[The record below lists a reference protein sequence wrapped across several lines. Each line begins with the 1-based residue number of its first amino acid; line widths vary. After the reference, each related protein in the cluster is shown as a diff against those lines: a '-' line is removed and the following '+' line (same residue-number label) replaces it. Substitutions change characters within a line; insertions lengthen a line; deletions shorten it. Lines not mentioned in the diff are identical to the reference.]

1 MTNTS
6 NPVYTQLSVI
16 FVFILQSLKV
26 KVVLSPFS
34 SLFGAISWYCDF
46 VLVLYFIGSGFWSM
60 VSCCQTFSSFWLF
73 PKILYC
79 LGSKFWCFSFVS
91 VLFLD
96 LIVFPMLYCLGSAG
110 FWCFDHAS
118 IISVTVTNTSWQQE
132 PQIQYKY
139 RQILFDSSRN
149 HNAHFSV
156 FNFLHHHHC
165 HHFHKIMVITRS
177 LVPFLVQQDE
187 VKRSQ
192 HLLWQQAKPSPSWAF
207 N

>member
-96 LIVFPMLYCLGSAG
+96 LIFFSNVVLSWVRWILVLWPRVDHFRDCDKYKLTAG
-110 FWCFDHAS
+110 
-118 IISVTVTNTSWQQE
+118 TTNTIQIQTNTIWQQQE
-132 PQIQYKY
+132 PQCPLQC
-139 RQILFDSSRN
+139 F
-149 HNAHFSV
+149 
-156 FNFLHHHHC
+156 
-165 HHFHKIMVITRS
+165 
-177 LVPFLVQQDE
+177 
-187 VKRSQ
+187 
-192 HLLWQQAKPSPSWAF
+192 
-207 N
+207 

>member
-16 FVFILQSLKV
+16 FVFILQSFKV

-34 SLFGAISWYCDF
+34 NLMWCNLVVLRFCFGIVFYWVWILEHGILLPNF
-46 VLVLYFIGSGFWSM
+46 LLVLIVSSNFI
-60 VSCCQTFSSFWLF
+60 L
-73 PKILYC
+73 
-79 LGSKFWCFSFVS
+79 LGSRFWCFSFVS

-149 HNAHFSV
+149 HDAHFSV

-165 HHFHKIMVITRS
+165 HHFHKITVITRS
-177 LVPFLVQQDE
+177 LV
-187 VKRSQ
+187 
-192 HLLWQQAKPSPSWAF
+192 
-207 N
+207 

>member
-6 NPVYTQLSVI
+6 NPVYTQLYVI

-26 KVVLSPFS
+26 RVVLSPFS
-34 SLFGAISWYCDF
+34 SLSGAISWYCDF

-60 VSCCQTFSSFWLF
+60 VSCCQTFSSFCLF
-73 PKILYC
+73 PKILYS
-79 LGSKFWCFSFVS
+79 LGLNFGAL
-91 VLFLD
+91 VLFLFFF
-96 LIVFPMLYCLGSAG
+96 LIWLFFHCCIVLGPLDSGALTTRRSFPWLWQIQVDSRNHKYN
-110 FWCFDHAS
+110 
-118 IISVTVTNTSWQQE
+118 TNT
-132 PQIQYKY
+132 
-139 RQILFDSSRN
+139 DSSRN

-177 LVPFLVQQDE
+177 
-187 VKRSQ
+187 SQ
-192 HLLWQQAKPSPSWAF
+192 HLLWQQAKPLPSWAF